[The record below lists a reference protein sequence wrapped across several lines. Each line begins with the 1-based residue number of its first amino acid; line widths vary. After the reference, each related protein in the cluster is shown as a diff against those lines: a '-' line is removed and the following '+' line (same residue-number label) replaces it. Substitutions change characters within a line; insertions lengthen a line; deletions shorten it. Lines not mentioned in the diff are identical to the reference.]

1 MDHAGEFR
9 QYAIAGG
16 LDDPAVMLADLWFDH
31 LAQMRCDSFVRGFLV
46 DTHQARIAHH
56 IGREDRGEATG
67 GGRSGHSSKSEN
79 FRAEFNLSRRGK
91 PHFH

>member
-1 MDHAGEFR
+1 
-9 QYAIAGG
+9 
-16 LDDPAVMLADLWFDH
+16 VDLRIEQFP
-31 LAQMRCDSFVRGFLV
+31 QMRLEALVRAFLIRA
-46 DTHQARIAHH
+46 HQTRIAHH